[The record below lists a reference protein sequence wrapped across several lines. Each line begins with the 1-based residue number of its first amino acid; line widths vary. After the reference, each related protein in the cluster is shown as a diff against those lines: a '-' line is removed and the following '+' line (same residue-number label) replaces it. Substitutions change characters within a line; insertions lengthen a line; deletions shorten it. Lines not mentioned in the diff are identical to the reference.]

1 MLNSAALVDI
11 NGDNVRDIVIA
22 TYNSS
27 VIAID
32 GSNYKVIWNT
42 SFPNSESYS
51 NIAVAY
57 YDDDDIP
64 DFLVKYQF
72 GKNTH
77 CGNLRIFLS
86 LRFYVKSILES
97 LEVLKLPFLPFLRL

>member
-1 MLNSAALVDI
+1 MNYSTSQILREFTACTFFQAKRIHTDDFKGMLNSAALVDI

-51 NIAVAY
+51 NIAVAF

-72 GKNTH
+72 GKN
-77 CGNLRIFLS
+77 
-86 LRFYVKSILES
+86 
-97 LEVLKLPFLPFLRL
+97 